1 VPHSS
6 QRDAPVSSRRPRR
19 ARARAAG
26 DFHPSL
32 IVRSCSRRTLEGME
46 DLTRFGLTLLSVPV
60 AVVTGGVILGLI
72 GRWITGRRGG

>member
-1 VPHSS
+1 
-6 QRDAPVSSRRPRR
+6 
-19 ARARAAG
+19 
-26 DFHPSL
+26 
-32 IVRSCSRRTLEGME
+32 ME